1 MLRIPPP
8 CKKRL
13 EPSPELDMVLTQRK
27 RTLQR
32 GSKTT
37 IMAKRK
43 ARQKGKKMYVGAHDK
58 EKVKRASEQTT
69 QQHPAAI

>member
-1 MLRIPPP
+1 
-8 CKKRL
+8 
-13 EPSPELDMVLTQRK
+13 MVLTQRK

-43 ARQKGKKMYVGAHDK
+43 ARQKEKKMYVGAHDK